1 MKNQIIKKSASLF
14 SAAVTL
20 LSVTSAL
27 PIVYTANAA
36 ETRFPYT
43 MFASSNDAG
52 AISVHAK
59 HFCLNGNIATNGT
72 IVTDGKANI
81 NGSKKENACA
91 EMLFI
96 GDKVDAAYFGKA
108 DVAKNLNMQKSNVN
122 VNKALD
128 ICGEA
133 AFKGNVNISAAIK
146 AESDINISGN
156 VSNINGNVLYSEFG
170 DIIIDCNN
178 VNLSGLIY
186 APLGKVI
193 ISGNNINLNN
203 AIVIADTISLDS
215 NNVNANYGGSYA
227 EFVGN
232 ISESRADYISRCN
245 SYYMDKGIEDAL
257 DTISQYYTLTPID
270 TGSFSKINIM
280 NMILFDVWQYEVEG
294 YGNLSIMKTD
304 GMNQMVTMVLA
315 PYEKDLPLIS
325 TDYMY
330 NGEQQISYIEFYGVC
345 ADALSNDYQ
354 NVIRKLGNVSNKYS
368 NLMNVAP
375 TPAWYD
381 EIRSMGLFKMTD
393 YSQGAVVGDML
404 LDSLRTTLDA
414 AKTLPQLTN
423 AQKAVKL
430 AAIQQYSDNLVDMGG
445 VSTDIFKMALGVD
458 TTKTFFNNV
467 FFGTAR
473 YQ

>member
-1 MKNQIIKKSASLF
+1 
-14 SAAVTL
+14 
-20 LSVTSAL
+20 
-27 PIVYTANAA
+27 
-36 ETRFPYT
+36 
-43 MFASSNDAG
+43 
-52 AISVHAK
+52 
-59 HFCLNGNIATNGT
+59 
-72 IVTDGKANI
+72 
-81 NGSKKENACA
+81 
-91 EMLFI
+91 
-96 GDKVDAAYFGKA
+96 
-108 DVAKNLNMQKSNVN
+108 
-122 VNKALD
+122 
-128 ICGEA
+128 
-133 AFKGNVNISAAIK
+133 
-146 AESDINISGN
+146 
-156 VSNINGNVLYSEFG
+156 
-170 DIIIDCNN
+170 
-178 VNLSGLIY
+178 
-186 APLGKVI
+186 
-193 ISGNNINLNN
+193 
-203 AIVIADTISLDS
+203 
-215 NNVNANYGGSYA
+215 
-227 EFVGN
+227 
-232 ISESRADYISRCN
+232 
-245 SYYMDKGIEDAL
+245 
-257 DTISQYYTLTPID
+257 
-270 TGSFSKINIM
+270 
-280 NMILFDVWQYEVEG
+280 
-294 YGNLSIMKTD
+294 
-304 GMNQMVTMVLA
+304 MNQMVTMVLA

-345 ADALSNDYQ
+345 ADAQSNDYQ

-414 AKTLPQLTN
+414 AKTMPQLTN